1 MMLID
6 NWRKAWKMAS
16 VWVYGL
22 IFAMPDVYNGLAS
35 VGVLDHLPVGAVWTI
50 RGLAVL
56 GMAARLVKQKSVG
69 G

>member
-1 MMLID
+1 MKLIE
-6 NWRKAWKMAS
+6 NWREAWKMAS
-16 VWVYGL
+16 VWVYTL

-35 VGVLDHLPVGAVWTI
+35 VGVLDHLPVGAVWAI